1 MNPTISVVIPTHD
14 RRSSVLRLLRAL
26 GEGGIPPERFEVW
39 VVADGCSDD
48 TVEAARAES
57 VGFPLHVLEQA
68 PARGSAAARNLG
80 AAHARGDLLVFLDDD
95 IEPFPDMLAAHE
107 RAHRALAAPAAVLG
121 PSHPVRRPD
130 ADWRS
135 IATWDWWDDQ
145 FAQMRR
151 PGHRFRY
158 DHLFSGNL
166 SIPADFFAEV
176 GGFDAEILCRHD
188 YELGLRVIRVGGRV
202 AFEAAAA
209 GWHHESRDHAAF
221 QDRKLEEGAGDVA
234 LLRRH
239 PALWPALSI
248 SHPLPSSSTMKGLL
262 RRLAFTAPWLGDF
275 VATGLGAA
283 LSFFEYFRM
292 RGAWGRAR
300 ARLTYYGY
308 WRGVASSVGSRKAFL
323 DLRETGTEAAAATHP
338 VEIELDLREG
348 LAAAEKR
355 LDQARPDGVWVR
367 FGILPI
373 GRIAPQIGAEPLCGG
388 HLRLA
393 LATDLAQPLI
403 AALGTSAAAG
413 DRRARNALHG
423 TSLGTPDNVSHRL
436 VSSAPLEPGPI
447 RTPGEESPAVLAE
460 DGEAVLVPQRR
471 PTADSLAER
480 RHSSFLPDRS
490 PGPAGSTARVATC
503 TKARKALPL
512 RIVDLEIGGGIPAV
526 DIDSGY
532 GGAHVLLRRS
542 GRPLAW
548 VTVFGNGPRFEPER
562 ILAAW
567 YADERAL
574 AALDYETVAPEE
586 EAEIQP
592 PISVVVCTRD
602 RQEQLARCL
611 RSVASVAY
619 PSFEVVV
626 VDSAPSS
633 DATRLVASSAG
644 VRYAFEPAPGLDR
657 ARNRGLAEAR
667 YDLLAYTDDDVEVDR
682 GWLAGIAHGFA
693 DPHVQA
699 VTGMVAPAAL
709 DTEAEILF
717 EICYGGMGKGT
728 TPRRWDPRTLTSWRL
743 LETHHA
749 GVGANMAFRRR
760 MLEEL
765 GGFDTGLDVGTPSHG
780 GGDLDMFHRVL
791 HAGGVIQY
799 EPSAVVRHH
808 HRRDMTALER
818 QHRDSARAYGV
829 YLLKVLRRG
838 SVSRAATVR
847 YVTRRWWPW
856 LIRRVVR
863 SSIGKGSLPGS
874 LVRAELVGALQAPWA
889 YLATYSEDR
898 RIRGAR

>member
-26 GEGGIPPERFEVW
+26 GDGGIAPERFEVL
-39 VVADGCSDD
+39 VVADGCSDN

-57 VGFPLHVLEQA
+57 VGFSLQVLEQA

-80 AAHARGDLLVFLDDD
+80 AAHARGELLVFLDDD
-95 IEPFPDMLAAHE
+95 IEPFPGMLAAHE

-158 DHLFSGNL
+158 DHLFSGNM

-176 GGFDAEILCRHD
+176 GGFEAEILCRHD
-188 YELGLRVIRVGGRV
+188 YELGLRVIRAGGRV
-202 AFEAAAA
+202 AFEPAAA

-248 SHPLPSSSTMKGLL
+248 SHPLPRGSTIKGLL
-262 RRLAFTAPWLGDF
+262 RRLAFMAPWLGDIF
-275 VATGLGAA
+275 ATGLGAA

-308 WRGVASSVGSRKAFL
+308 WRGVASSLGGRRVFL
-323 DLRETGTEAAAATHP
+323 DLRGTGRAAAAATHP

-348 LAAAEKR
+348 LAAAEQR
-355 LDQARPDGVWVR
+355 LDQARPDGVWMR
-367 FGILPI
+367 FGTLPI
-373 GRIAPQIGAEPLCGG
+373 GRIAPQIGAEPLCGA

-393 LATDLAQPLI
+393 LATDLALPLI

-413 DRRARNALHG
+413 DPKAWNPLS
-423 TSLGTPDNVSHRL
+423 TSLGIPDNVSHRL
-436 VSSAPLEPGPI
+436 VSSAPLEPGPN
-447 RTPGEESPAVLAE
+447 RTSGEESPAVDLAE
-460 DGEAVLVPQRR
+460 GVEAVLVPQQPSTIDSHERR
-471 PTADSLAER
+471 PSP
-480 RHSSFLPDRS
+480 FLPDRS

-503 TKARKALPL
+503 TRARKALPL

-526 DIDSGY
+526 DNDSGY
-532 GGAHVLLRRS
+532 GGAHVLLRRR

-548 VTVFGNGPRFEPER
+548 VTVFGDGPRFEPEQ

-567 YADERAL
+567 HADERAL
-574 AALDYETVAPEE
+574 AALDYEAVAPREE
-586 EAEIQP
+586 GVIQP

-611 RSVASVAY
+611 RSLASMSY

-626 VDSAPSS
+626 VDNAPTS

-644 VRYAFEPAPGLDR
+644 VRYASEPAPGLDR
-657 ARNRGLAEAR
+657 ARNRGLAEAS
-667 YDLLAYTDDDVEVDR
+667 YDILAYTDDDVEVDR
-682 GWLAGIAHGFA
+682 GWLAGLAHGFA
-693 DPHVQA
+693 DPHVEA

-709 DTEAEILF
+709 ETEAEILF
-717 EICYGGMGKGT
+717 ELCYGGMGKGT
-728 TPRRWDPRTLTSWRL
+728 TPRRWDPRTLTSSRR

-760 MLEEL
+760 MLEQL
-765 GGFDTGLDVGTPSHG
+765 GGFDTALDVGTPSHG

-799 EPSAVVRHH
+799 EPSALVRHH
-808 HRRDMTALER
+808 HRRDMAALER

-838 SVSRAATVR
+838 SVSRAATMR
-847 YVTRRWWPW
+847 YVVRRWWPW

-863 SSIGKGSLPGS
+863 SSIGRESLPGR

-898 RIRGAR
+898 RMRGTR